1 MPKVATVEKVRI
13 DSLAY
18 GGQGVGRLENG
29 KVAFIRG
36 ALPSE
41 LVLAKIYRKKR
52 SYVEGRTLEIL
63 EASAERM
70 VPRCPHF
77 GPCGGCTWQ
86 NMSYQS
92 QLQTK
97 EQQVKEILCHPQEL
111 GNPPISP
118 IVGMDQPWY
127 YRNQSE
133 LTFGLWDGQVI
144 LGQHLPGSFSLIE
157 DLSHCYILSANSS
170 EIFDAVRDFSNER
183 RLLPY
188 NRKAHQGL
196 LRNLAVRI
204 GKNTGEL
211 MANLVTS
218 PGEFPQ
224 FAFARYLKERIS
236 PTSIVWTTTTSLSD
250 RYSPEK
256 ESVLWGS
263 NYLYEI
269 LGKLKFEISA
279 HSFFQT
285 NSSMAERMCQVIE
298 EMTEATGDET
308 VLDVYSGIG
317 TIGLFIAGSVKQV
330 YGIESSPSA
339 VEDAKINARLNKV
352 DNAKFVCAKAEDYL
366 DSFSGKELQIAVLD
380 PPRAG
385 VHPKVIA
392 SLLKIKPERIIYV
405 SCNPTTLVRD
415 LVLLAEGYRIEAV
428 QPIDMFPQTY
438 HIEAVVKLKR
448 KPA

>member
-18 GGQGVGRLENG
+18 GGQGVSRLENG

-36 ALPSE
+36 ALPGE
-41 LVLAKIYRKKR
+41 LVLAKIYRKKK

-63 EASAERM
+63 EASPERI

-97 EQQVKEILCHPQEL
+97 ERQVKEIFSHPQEL
-111 GNPPISP
+111 GNPPVSP
-118 IVGMDQPWY
+118 IIGMDHPWY

-133 LTFGLWDGQVI
+133 LTFGLWDGKVI

-157 DLSHCYILSANSS
+157 DLSHCYILSENSS

-188 NRKAHQGL
+188 NRRAHQGF

-211 MANLVTS
+211 MINLVTS
-218 PGEFPQ
+218 PGDFPQ
-224 FAFARYLKERIS
+224 FEFARYLKEKIS

-269 LGKLKFEISA
+269 LGSLKFQISA
-279 HSFFQT
+279 QSFFQT
-285 NSSMAERMCQVIE
+285 NSHMAGKLYQVIG
-298 EMTEATGDET
+298 EMTEAAGEET
-308 VLDVYSGIG
+308 ALDVYSGIG
-317 TIGLFIAGSVKQV
+317 TISLFVAGSVRRV
-330 YGIESSPSA
+330 YGIESSFSA
-339 VEDAKINARLNKV
+339 VDDAKINARLNSV
-352 DNAKFVCAKAEDYL
+352 DNAEFICAKTEDYI
-366 DSFSGKELQIAVLD
+366 DSFVGKELQIVVLD

-385 VHPKVIA
+385 VHPKVIN
-392 SLLKIKPERIIYV
+392 SLLRIKPERIIYV
-405 SCNPTTLVRD
+405 SCNPTTLARD
-415 LVLLAEGYRIEAV
+415 LVLLGEGYKIEAV

-438 HIEAVVKLKR
+438 HIEVVAKLAR
-448 KPA
+448 K